1 MSLTVHLPGE
11 LAARIEAIATKR
23 GVSVDHVVAE
33 TLSVHLP
40 AEDALEAFIG
50 SGASGR
56 GEPFDIH
63 AARSELAERKV
74 AEGA

>member
-1 MSLTVHLPGE
+1 MSLTVYLPGE
-11 LAARIEAIATKR
+11 VAARIEAIAAKR
-23 GVSVDHVVAE
+23 GLSVDQGVAE
-33 TLSVHLP
+33 MLSLHLP
-40 AEDALEAFIG
+40 ADDALEAFIG

-63 AARSELAERKV
+63 AARRALAGRKV